1 MPFLIGFLGGFALGF
16 MTVSI
21 ISPGENHRPSVGRSG
36 GAQRPRGGVLGRM
49 EAEVRH
55 AWEEA
60 QVAAREAETEMRA
73 ELRDFHGRPKS
84 RVDNLRRIFRR
95 A

>member
-1 MPFLIGFLGGFALGF
+1 
-16 MTVSI
+16 
-21 ISPGENHRPSVGRSG
+21 
-36 GAQRPRGGVLGRM
+36 M